1 MMQSLTRT
9 SSAAVMLNFGADM
22 RKGKKGLNQL
32 DEIHLHRILH
42 NRLIQWLLV
51 NARSEVAMNAQN
63 FAAEVSFASMY
74 VCISL

>member
-42 NRLIQWLLV
+42 NRLIQWRLV